1 MKYLSQF
8 QDIHQKCL
16 NPGDDVA
23 RKADRFTRITAIK
36 DWIKTI
42 ATDAQESDCKP
53 CSTATTTPTT
63 PAPNNTAKLFR
74 DKGIVPDVLTKPPEY
89 TLSV

>member
-1 MKYLSQF
+1 MKYF
-8 QDIHQKCL
+8 QDIHQNCD

-63 PAPNNTAKLFR
+63 PAPDNTAKLFR
-74 DKGIVPDVLTKPPEY
+74 DEKIVPDVLTKPPKYE
-89 TLSV
+89 LSV